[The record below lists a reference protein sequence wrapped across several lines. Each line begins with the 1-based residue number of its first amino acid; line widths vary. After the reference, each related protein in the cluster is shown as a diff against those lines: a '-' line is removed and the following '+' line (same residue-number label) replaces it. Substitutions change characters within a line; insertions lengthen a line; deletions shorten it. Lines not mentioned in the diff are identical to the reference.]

1 MLSLPALTRLRH
13 PLPEGEGSL
22 DQFIHSFYDRAHFI
36 DSRKSARSTERK
48 RDSEQA

>member
-22 DQFIHSFYDRAHFI
+22 DQIHSHLLWPRL
-36 DSRKSARSTERK
+36 
-48 RDSEQA
+48 

>member
-22 DQFIHSFYDRAHFI
+22 DQFIHSFYDRAHAAG
-36 DSRKSARSTERK
+36 STKTARSAERK
-48 RDSEQA
+48 RDSAQP